1 MRENNKRVLL
11 IGAYP
16 PPFGG
21 IASHLQNFIPELQR
35 KGYSVC
41 VISRSKKDEF
51 IQTDGLSVH
60 RVNLTNKFYL
70 LFNFK
75 MIISNLKCFMMLK
88 RQRLSLKEILS
99 EMVFKDIINKA
110 ITKYEIGL
118 ISFYDMA
125 NSYSIPVLKKI
136 LNLRIPMVLTIYA
149 NIYESPHYFQSR
161 SRLIKSMLEESDMVL
176 ASSKYSARSVELLN
190 LDSSKIEPVYYGID
204 LRNFSPSVNS
214 GKIKDEF
221 KLDSNTRVMLF
232 VGRMNREMG
241 LDVILDIIPKVLS
254 QRNDAVFFI
263 VGARGELIGKTEQL
277 QLRFKNSVYIITD
290 VPFDKLPY
298 YYAACDILLAPTRG
312 RHASMGMSIK
322 EAMATGK
329 PVITVDSPGI
339 REAVINGETGL
350 LVQTDEN
357 LNIQKDLFCDAIF
370 RMLDSQQMRNSMG
383 LSARKRAQDLFNKN
397 TTSRKMISIFES
409 LSEKQT

>member
-1 MRENNKRVLL
+1 MTYSQE
-11 IGAYP
+11 I
-16 PPFGG
+16 
-21 IASHLQNFIPELQR
+21 FIL
-35 KGYSVC
+35 
-41 VISRSKKDEF
+41 
-51 IQTDGLSVH
+51 
-60 RVNLTNKFYL
+60 
-70 LFNFK
+70 
-75 MIISNLKCFMMLK
+75 
-88 RQRLSLKEILS
+88 
-99 EMVFKDIINKA
+99 
-110 ITKYEIGL
+110 
-118 ISFYDMA
+118 
-125 NSYSIPVLKKI
+125 
-136 LNLRIPMVLTIYA
+136 
-149 NIYESPHYFQSR
+149 
-161 SRLIKSMLEESDMVL
+161 
-176 ASSKYSARSVELLN
+176 
-190 LDSSKIEPVYYGID
+190 
-204 LRNFSPSVNS
+204 PSVNS